1 MAKSL
6 TPSRARRKSVSVKSK
21 AVAKRSTPRL
31 FYWVR
36 LERDEDGN
44 PCDGL
49 IFRTKKEASRLLDQK
64 SKIVR
69 REFTPLAR
77 RDRFMLGLDSGLHF
91 SSGGPRSVLDIGIEP
106 SPGGEA
112 FDVSGSEWKTREQ
125 VLRAVA
131 EYNAEQIG
139 TWEELSETE
148 TYIAGI
154 WANAV
159 EVGVGSAP
167 LNTLYGET
175 DGISEL
181 TVSQQFPCR
190 LVIPTAAEIAKFGRL
205 KGGAK

>member
-1 MAKSL
+1 MATATK
-6 TPSRARRKSVSVKSK
+6 SRASRRKPASP
-21 AVAKRSTPRL
+21 AKSTPRL
-31 FYWVR
+31 FYWTR

-44 PCDGL
+44 PCDGF
-49 IFRTKKEASRLLDQK
+49 IYRTKKAASRVLDPK

-69 REFTPLAR
+69 REFTPLSR

-91 SSGGPRSVLDIGIEP
+91 QSGGPRSVLDIGIDP

-205 KGGAK
+205 KGGAT